1 MPVDYEASR
10 ALLDQRFA
18 SVSGVVL
25 AGERPTA
32 DSARGEDVER
42 VFQSRTQAY
51 REVLVGCVL
60 ARWNDRAIDITK
72 PYVNQGPDAFN
83 GRTLD
88 ERVVN
93 PFFQE
98 NRIPS
103 SRGPYLSAFRR
114 SVKFDES
121 TRTGLRDQDGYDALL
136 RLIRQVQATD
146 SDDDLFTFLDQ
157 LLVRFYELREES
169 QVAIAQPQRISL
181 EQISE
186 LVNHLLAVPSG
197 GRFPMY
203 LVEATLAAINERFA
217 LAWDVQVQGINV
229 ADTAGG
235 AAGDIE
241 VLENNILVF
250 SAEVTERRIE
260 ADRVIATFQ
269 TKIAPNA
276 IKDYMFLTT
285 DGVEKEAKAQASAY
299 FAIGHEVNFVD
310 IAAWIWHTMAS
321 IGPEGRFMFFR
332 ALLDR
337 LAREDT
343 PTALKT
349 AWNDEIARLTRVD

>member
-1 MPVDYEASR
+1 MPVDFEASR
-10 ALLDQRFA
+10 TLLDQRFA

-32 DSARGEDVER
+32 DSALEEDIER

-60 ARWNDRAIDITK
+60 ARWSDRAIEITQ
-72 PYVNQGPDAFN
+72 PYVNQGPDAFS

-217 LAWDVQVQGINV
+217 LAWDVQAQGINV

-241 VLENNILVF
+241 VRENNILVF

-276 IKDYMFLTT
+276 IKNYMFLTT

>member
-1 MPVDYEASR
+1 MPVNYEASR

-18 SVSGVVL
+18 SVSGDVL
-25 AGERPTA
+25 AGEHPSVE
-32 DSARGEDVER
+32 SALGEDIKR
-42 VFQSRTQAY
+42 VFASDTQAY

-60 ARWNDRAIDITK
+60 ARWGDRTIDITK
-72 PYVNQGPDAFN
+72 PYVNQGTDAFS
-83 GRTLD
+83 GRSLD

-103 SRGPYLSAFRR
+103 SKGPYLSAFRR
-114 SVKFDES
+114 SVRFDQS
-121 TRTGLRDQDGYDALL
+121 TRTGLRDRDGYDALL
-136 RLIRQVQATD
+136 RLIRHLQATD
-146 SDDDLFTFLDQ
+146 SDGDLLTFLDQ
-157 LLVRFYELREES
+157 LLLNFYELREES

-186 LVNHLLAVPSG
+186 LVDHLLSVPSG

-203 LVEATLAAINERFA
+203 LVEATLSAIKARFA
-217 LAWDVQVQGINV
+217 LAWEIQVQGINV

-241 VLENNILVF
+241 VRENGILVF
-250 SAEVTERRIE
+250 SAEVTERRID
-260 ADRVIATFQ
+260 ANRVIATFE

-276 IKDYMFLTT
+276 IKDYMFLTS
-285 DGVEKEAKAQASAY
+285 DGVDDAAKSQASAY
-299 FAIGHEVNFVD
+299 FTIGHEVNFID
-310 IAAWIWHTMAS
+310 IAAWIWHTLAS
-321 IGPEGRFMFFR
+321 IGSDGRAMFFG

-337 LAREDT
+337 LGQDDT

-349 AWNDEIARLTRVD
+349 TWNDEVARLTRVV